1 MKSNNHY
8 ELAFREMLRQRKIS
22 YVEVNEAHRSSFA
35 NVQLKSFDFIVYLPD
50 KRNLIVDIKGRK
62 AKPGKKKDWLF
73 DPWVTQ
79 EDIKSLETWQ
89 HIFGETFCTSFVF
102 AFWLSERNSVSLFES
117 FELNDRY
124 YRFLA
129 IHLNDYRQYMKTRS
143 QKWKT
148 VTIPR
153 ATFTELAFDFCQLLG

>member
-35 NVQLKSFDFIVYLPD
+35 NVQLKSFDFIVYLTD

-79 EDIKSLETWQ
+79 EDIKSLEREISKLNKQ
-89 HIFGETFCTSFVF
+89 YKQ
-102 AFWLSERNSVSLFES
+102 RN
-117 FELNDRY
+117 
-124 YRFLA
+124 
-129 IHLNDYRQYMKTRS
+129 T
-143 QKWKT
+143 
-148 VTIPR
+148 
-153 ATFTELAFDFCQLLG
+153 